1 MTSPLVRSVRVD
13 GPNGRR
19 VQVLFYED
27 GSIRFRVDRAG
38 PMVISEAY
46 LQKPAGNVII
56 KVDSTSRRLR

>member
-1 MTSPLVRSVRVD
+1 MASPLVRSERVD
-13 GPNGRR
+13 GPKGRR

-27 GSIRFRVDRAG
+27 DAVRFRVHDAG

-56 KVDSTSRRLR
+56 KVDPARRR